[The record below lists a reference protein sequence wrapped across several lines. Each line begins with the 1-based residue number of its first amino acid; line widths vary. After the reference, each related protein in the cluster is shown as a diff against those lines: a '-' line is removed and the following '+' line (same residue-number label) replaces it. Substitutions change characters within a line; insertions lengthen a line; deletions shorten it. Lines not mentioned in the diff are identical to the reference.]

1 MASAI
6 SFGKVADFGKIL
18 TIVQGLSQPDYSDK
32 WQASIFSKSLIS
44 FAVLFIHTKSVPD
57 LIFLDDAARNFTW
70 GTKRRP
76 KQQPKDN
83 Y

>member
-32 WQASIFSKSLIS
+32 WQASIFSKSLNS
-44 FAVLFIHTKSVPD
+44 FAVLFIHTKSVLD
-57 LIFLDDAARNFTW
+57 LIFLDDTVRNFTW
-70 GTKRRP
+70 GTERKQ
-76 KQQPKDN
+76 KQQPKD
-83 Y
+83 